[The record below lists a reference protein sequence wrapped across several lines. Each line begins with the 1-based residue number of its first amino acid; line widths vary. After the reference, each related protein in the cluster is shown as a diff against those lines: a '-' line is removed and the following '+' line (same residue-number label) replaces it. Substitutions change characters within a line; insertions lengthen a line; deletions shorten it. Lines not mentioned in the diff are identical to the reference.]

1 MPRRLATALAIVGFL
16 SGAPAAA
23 WRRESGN
30 AGASTSAAAAESGS
44 GTAEGGAALR
54 NCPAEVALAGKD
66 QCLDVETNDMVPMEC
81 CQEIQGCRD
90 DLMGL
95 QPAYLMP
102 LSQLTQ
108 GCALSQEDMAHLTK
122 GDVAH
127 LDRSKAC
134 AAQCL
139 GAVGRVLA
147 DGLPDFEGF
156 RRRCRQN
163 LMLRDA
169 QMLEAVETQRTMV
182 TAFLALARQCAASP
196 QPTERAELPA
206 EPPAEPAPS
215 APRDEKK
222 GSDESVVQVRS
233 HCVSIREAMCPWG
246 FQEVQRGRCI
256 IYLHRAPQMNPMVPT
271 RLAPSRIFLRPQRHG
286 LFHVKCQK
294 VIL

>member
-81 CQEIQGCRD
+81 CLEIQACRD
-90 DLMGL
+90 DLTGL
-95 QPAYLMP
+95 QSAYLMP
-102 LSQLTQ
+102 LAQLTQ
-108 GCALSQEDMAHLTK
+108 GCALSQEDMAQLTK

-127 LDRSKAC
+127 LDMSKAC

-139 GAVGRVLA
+139 GAVEEARAG
-147 DGLPDFEGF
+147 GLPDFEGF
-156 RRRCRQN
+156 RGRCREN

-169 QMLEAVETQRTMV
+169 QMLEAVEAQRTMV
-182 TAFLALARQCAASP
+182 TAFLALARQCGAPS
-196 QPTERAELPA
+196 AELPA
-206 EPPAEPAPS
+206 PPPPP
-215 APRDEKK
+215 PRDDEQKKK

-233 HCVSIREAMCPWG
+233 HCVSTREAMCPWG

-256 IYLHRAPQMNPMVPT
+256 LYLHRAPQMNPMVSA